1 VTAVTRHRLLGASA
15 RPLMLDNLQRV
26 DVRLLTWLP
35 GKPHPA
41 RGDVTISCG
50 EILFEEETGMNDENK
65 AAALARAG
73 QALGQYGALVSD
85 VLGSLWEESFEQG
98 RLAALD
104 ELQDRLC
111 VCMK

>member
-1 VTAVTRHRLLGASA
+1 V
-15 RPLMLDNLQRV
+15 
-26 DVRLLTWLP
+26 VRLLTWLA

-41 RGDVTISCG
+41 RDDLTISHG

-73 QALGQYGALVSD
+73 QALGQDGVLAAD
-85 VLGSLWEESFEQG
+85 VLGRLWEESFEQG